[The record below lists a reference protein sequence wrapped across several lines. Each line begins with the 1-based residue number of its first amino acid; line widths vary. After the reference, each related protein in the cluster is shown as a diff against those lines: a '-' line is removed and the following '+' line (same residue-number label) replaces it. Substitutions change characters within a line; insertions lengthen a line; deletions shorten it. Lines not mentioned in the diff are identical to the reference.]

1 MPCPVFADGD
11 FCLVEDTAVP
21 YGKLVQEIMAIPGVL
36 SVGLMEDVATHVV
49 ISGRSADQKVATF
62 SKEELQKGAEAAD
75 AKLKADLEQE
85 QDS

>member
-1 MPCPVFADGD
+1 M
-11 FCLVEDTAVP
+11 VEDTAVP